1 MRAGCNGPRAGRT
14 RSVYPFGGILLTGGG
29 MQLSD
34 FFRRAAHKVTLLAG
48 SWQLFVLSVVLIAI
62 WGLSGPIFAYSDTW
76 QLVVNTSTTILTY
89 LLGILILLEANRQSK
104 ESKVVHDEL
113 IKAMRGARN
122 ELINIDQMTEE
133 EVDLLEARLRRRARP
148 QPPQRRARKKS
159 TGQGAGSTSRVGGDR
174 PSRRGPARG

>member
-1 MRAGCNGPRAGRT
+1 
-14 RSVYPFGGILLTGGG
+14 
-29 MQLSD
+29 LSD
-34 FFRRAAHKVTLLAG
+34 YFRRAAHRVTLLAG
-48 SWQLFVLSVVLIAI
+48 SWQLFLLSVLLLLI
-62 WGLSGPIFAYSDTW
+62 WGLSGPFFGFSDTW

-148 QPPQRRARKKS
+148 QAPQGRSGKAGGGTGGSGERRTARS
-159 TGQGAGSTSRVGGDR
+159 
-174 PSRRGPARG
+174 SRRGQAGR

>member
-1 MRAGCNGPRAGRT
+1 
-14 RSVYPFGGILLTGGG
+14 
-29 MQLSD
+29 LSD
-34 FFRRAAHKVTLLAG
+34 FFRRAAHRVTLLAG
-48 SWQLFVLSVVLIAI
+48 SWQLFLLSVLLLLI
-62 WGLSGPIFAYSDTW
+62 WGLSGPFFGFSDTW

-133 EVDLLEARLRRRARP
+133 EVDQLEAKLRRRGRP
-148 QPPQRRARKKS
+148 QSPQQRATKNGSGSRAPKRARA
-159 TGQGAGSTSRVGGDR
+159 TTARAPRT
-174 PSRRGPARG
+174 PTRG